1 MFRPP
6 LSGSAT
12 DGLVTEVKLHQK
24 ECTSASTRT
33 MASVDEYLAHIGYT
47 GSKEPSVANLAAL
60 HSCHLLAV
68 AFENISCI
76 IGEKIKLDPDW
87 IFDKIVKR
95 GRGGEVSINPFSC

>member
-6 LSGSAT
+6 LSGLAT
-12 DGLVTEVKLHQK
+12 NGLVTEVQLQK
-24 ECTSASTRT
+24 EEFTSTSTST
-33 MASVDEYLAHIGYT
+33 MANVDEYLAHIGYT
-47 GSKEPSVANLAAL
+47 GSKEPNVANLAAL

-68 AFENISCI
+68 VFENTSCI

-95 GRGGEVSINPFSC
+95 GRGGEVSINPLSC